1 MNVLIAWMEFI
12 NTFVLLLIAR
22 LPLLQC
28 VKYILG
34 MSKSFHTVSF
44 GESCIKQVNHLLKAN
59 QTYSQNSSHKL
70 AVICLYSE
78 CYCGEWKTTVIIEAM
93 RQNKR
98 KVNVGSEEK

>member
-1 MNVLIAWMEFI
+1 
-12 NTFVLLLIAR
+12 
-22 LPLLQC
+22 
-28 VKYILG
+28 
-34 MSKSFHTVSF
+34 MSKSFHTTELWSKSALVSGLLTGTVSF
-44 GESCIKQVNHLLKAN
+44 GSSCIKQVNHFLKAN

-78 CYCGEWKTTVIIEAM
+78 CGEWKTVIIEAM